1 MSEPLLEAKGLKKY
15 FPITGGVF
23 GKQIGTVKAVD
34 DVTFTVYRGETLG
47 IVGESGCGK
56 STTGRMLLRLIEP
69 TDGSILFE
77 GKNVTALS
85 KVELRRLRRDMQM
98 IFQDPFASLNPRH
111 TVEKI
116 LEEPL
121 IVHGIGSKE
130 ERKRRVREM
139 LEVVGLGLYHA
150 KRYPH
155 QFSGGQ
161 RQRIGIARAL
171 MTRPKLIIADEPVS
185 ALDVSI
191 QAQVLNLLEDLQKQF
206 GLTYIFISHDL
217 GSFAISAT
225 GSASCIWGEWS
236 NWRTA
241 NRCMNRRSIRIRR
254 RFCPL
259 CRFQILIIKQNDSCS
274 PAICRAQRIRRKDA
288 PSIRVVHSAWT
299 FAASGV
305 RSGEK
310 WPMGITLLAIYTS
323 QQASSVMINKWNTGG
338 KWNEEK
344 NMVHMACSDAGC
356 DACSCRLWQ
365 VETNRRGGG
374 DKSSTQDT
382 LVYGRGGDSVS
393 LDPATVT
400 DGESLKVTKNIFD
413 TLLDYNDN
421 DTSIKPAL
429 ATEWTISNDGL
440 TYTFKL
446 RQGVKFHDGTEF
458 NADAVVFNFERWAN
472 GNADKFPYY
481 GSMFGGYKQDDSHVI
496 KEVKA
501 LDKYTVQFVLKR
513 PQAPFLKNLAMT
525 PFAIASPEA
534 VKKYGDK
541 FGEHP
546 VGTGPFVFKE
556 WKRNERIVLEKNK
569 DYWEK
574 GYPKLNQLIFVS
586 IPDNSARLNALLK
599 GEIDIMEDLNP
610 TDLKQ
615 SGRKQRVSNF
625 QATVDERRLC
635 RTDGDERAAEK
646 QVGSPSVE
654 LRG

>member
-1 MSEPLLEAKGLKKY
+1 MKRKTWFTWLALML
-15 FPITGGVF
+15 
-23 GKQIGTVKAVD
+23 AVML
-34 DVTFTVYRGETLG
+34 VLA
-47 IVGESGCGK
+47 GCGK
-56 STTGRMLLRLIEP
+56 S
-69 TDGSILFE
+69 
-77 GKNVTALS
+77 KQTA
-85 KVELRRLRRDMQM
+85 
-98 IFQDPFASLNPRH
+98 
-111 TVEKI
+111 
-116 LEEPL
+116 
-121 IVHGIGSKE
+121 G
-130 ERKRRVREM
+130 
-139 LEVVGLGLYHA
+139 
-150 KRYPH
+150 
-155 QFSGGQ
+155 
-161 RQRIGIARAL
+161 
-171 MTRPKLIIADEPVS
+171 
-185 ALDVSI
+185 
-191 QAQVLNLLEDLQKQF
+191 
-206 GLTYIFISHDL
+206 
-217 GSFAISAT
+217 
-225 GSASCIWGEWS
+225 
-236 NWRTA
+236 
-241 NRCMNRRSIRIRR
+241 
-254 RFCPL
+254 
-259 CRFQILIIKQNDSCS
+259 
-274 PAICRAQRIRRKDA
+274 
-288 PSIRVVHSAWT
+288 
-299 FAASGV
+299 
-305 RSGEK
+305 
-310 WPMGITLLAIYTS
+310 
-323 QQASSVMINKWNTGG
+323 
-338 KWNEEK
+338 
-344 NMVHMACSDAGC
+344 
-356 DACSCRLWQ
+356 
-365 VETNRRGGG
+365 GGG

-615 SGRKQRVSNF
+615 VEGNKEFQIFKRPSMNVAYVGLTATRGPLKNKLVRQALNYAVDKKAIIDAFYAGQAEPAKNPMPPSIPGYNDAIQDYPFDLNKAKELLAKAGYPNGFEIELWAMPVPRPYMPDGQKIAEAIQANFAKIGVKAKIVTYEWATYLDKLAKGEADAFLLGWTGDNGDADNFLYALLDKDSIGSNNYTYFSNDELHDILVEAQTVS
-625 QATVDERRLC
+625 DENKRNELYKKAQEIIKEEAPWIPLVHS
-635 RTDGDERAAEK
+635 TPLLAGKANI
-646 QVGSPSVE
+646 QGFHPHPTGSDKFTKVE
-654 LRG
+654 FR